1 MWSTVEEFR
10 DWYMGNGMPIRP
22 PFKNPVF
29 ATDNAM
35 SLCLF
40 REGRFQVEM
49 YISEPNSTSPPHTHP
64 GVESAF
70 VYLAGNIQ
78 FNLEGRDN
86 PDVQQWQVASPDGY
100 HSLLGK
106 TVSSPDG
113 IPHWLGIGP
122 EGGAFL
128 SFEYWKEQDPV
139 SVTVNWNGD
148 SVGAEHDKILNKEN
162 KVNKIQEA
170 YEDWC
175 EEWQPIQ
182 KGQNHPTSYEG
193 FEAGWKAAIEVML
206 ERLELSKA

>member
-10 DWYMGNGMPIRP
+10 DWYMSNGMPIRP

-29 ATDNAM
+29 NTDNAM
-35 SLCLF
+35 SLCLY
-40 REGRFQVEM
+40 REGHFQVEL
-49 YISEPNSTSPPHTHP
+49 YLTEPHSTSPKHTHP

-86 PDVQQWQVASPDGY
+86 PDVKEWQVESPNGT
-100 HSLLGK
+100 HSLFGK

-128 SFEYWKEQDPV
+128 SFEYWKDQEPL

-148 SVGAEHDKILNKEN
+148 SVGKEHDKILNKEV
-162 KVNKIQEA
+162 KMSKIQEA
-170 YEDWC
+170 YEVWSD
-175 EEWQPIQ
+175 EWKPVN
-182 KGQNHPTSYEG
+182 KMQNHPSIYQS
-193 FEAGWKAAIEVML
+193 FEAGWMAAIEIML
-206 ERLELSKA
+206 ERLEMSKL

>member
-128 SFEYWKEQDPV
+128 SFEYWKDQDPV

-148 SVGAEHDKILNKEN
+148 SVGKEHDKILNKGD
-162 KVNKIQEA
+162 KMSKLQDA
-170 YEDWC
+170 YEDWAQ
-175 EEWQPIQ
+175 EWKPVNKMQH
-182 KGQNHPTSYEG
+182 HPSSYEG
-193 FEAGWKAAIEVML
+193 FEAGWMAAIEVML
-206 ERLELSKA
+206 ERLELAKT